1 MSRCTPQQQP
11 GLFRADREHR
21 RPGAG
26 PCILARNLRDAARGR
41 RSEYSKNPSKP
52 ELAPVNAARGT
63 SRHRRRN
70 DRVRDSV
77 RVFAFEVSSLTIITA
92 NDWVQLPFCTAAMLK
107 GPCPLWVKSR
117 HRRQVRAMS
126 ALPLKA

>member
-52 ELAPVNAARGT
+52 EFASLNAARGT
-63 SRHRRRN
+63 SRDRRRN

-77 RVFAFEVSSLTIITA
+77 RVFAFEVTSLTVITA
-92 NDWVQLPFCTAAMLK
+92 EWVQPPFCTAAMPK
-107 GPCPLWVKSR
+107 GPCPLWVKGR
-117 HRRQVRAMS
+117 HRKTFNPC
-126 ALPLKA
+126 PLYP

>member
-41 RSEYSKNPSKP
+41 RPEYSKNPSKP
-52 ELAPVNAARGT
+52 EFASLNAARGI
-63 SRHRRRN
+63 SGVRRRN
-70 DRVRDSV
+70 ALFRDSV
-77 RVFAFEVSSLTIITA
+77 RVFAFEVTFLTVITA
-92 NDWVQLPFCTAAMLK
+92 KRVQPPFRTAAMPK
-107 GPCPLWVKSR
+107 SPCPLYPQKRTLELTRW
-117 HRRQVRAMS
+117 
-126 ALPLKA
+126 